1 MTNRWVENSKTF
13 QFPGKLWSIILDSTS
28 ARIVEKVM
36 SLWDKIVSG
45 SVAIAWITGHE
56 LGWKPISKKSGIF
69 GGFFFS
75 IWKKFLGFLGILFGK
90 DSVFQKSFFVR
101 LSKAISSFSI
111 ELPFVAVGIFC
122 AGFFGTIGILKL
134 TILGVSLR
142 EITVI
147 FACFVVSVLIM
158 FIRVPI
164 KHLFE
169 GSWFLTKLQ
178 EIDD

>member
-1 MTNRWVENSKTF
+1 MKNKLLLNSKAL
-13 QFPGKLWSIILDSTS
+13 QLPGKIWNVVLASTS
-28 ARIVEKVM
+28 AKVVEKVM
-36 SLWDKIVSG
+36 SIWDRIISG
-45 SVAIAWITGHE
+45 SVVISWVTGHE
-56 LGWKPISKKSGIF
+56 LGWKPISKKPGIL

-75 IWKKFLGFLGILFGK
+75 IWKKFLGFLRILFGK
-90 DSVFQKSFFVR
+90 DSAFQKSFFVK
-101 LSKAISSFSI
+101 LAKAISSFSI

-122 AGFFGTIGILKL
+122 AGFFGTLGILKM